1 VGWKAVLVLVG
12 YLLLAPA
19 VLLFGPLAGLLLL
32 SRPGSAREWLWL
44 LGATVWT
51 VLWLNQAGGLAA
63 QFARAG
69 AVLLTGT
76 FLALTVWRPS
86 ARFSRALTATALAG
100 AALLLWMW
108 HFGVSWAEIQRA
120 VEHNLWMYNRELL
133 ARLSEAS
140 PSSPNADSLRDQLS
154 AMVRTVGALYP
165 GLMALASLGGLRLA
179 WTWHHRIS
187 RHPIGPAPAPF
198 SAFGFSDQ
206 LVWGWVVAL
215 ALCLLP
221 LPKLAAFVGANLLL
235 VLAVMYAMRGLAVFS
250 AGSGR
255 VPGPVIAALTVV
267 AMFLL
272 PFVVG
277 GLTLLGLADT
287 WLDFRRR
294 LAASAT

>member
-1 VGWKAVLVLVG
+1 MLVG
-12 YLLLAPA
+12 YLLLAPP

-32 SRPGSAREWLWL
+32 SRPGSAREWLWIF
-44 LGATVWT
+44 GAAAWT
-51 VLWLNQAGGLAA
+51 ALWLNQPGGLAA

-100 AALLLWMW
+100 AALVVWMW
-108 HFGVSWAEIQRA
+108 HLGVGWGEVQRA
-120 VEHNLWMYNRELL
+120 VEHNLWTYNRDLL
-133 ARLSEAS
+133 VRLSQAA
-140 PSSPNADSLRDQLS
+140 PSRPNVDSLLQEMS
-154 AMVRTVGALYP
+154 AMVRTIGSLYP
-165 GLMALASLGGLRLA
+165 ALLVLASVGGLRLA
-179 WTWHHRIS
+179 WVWSHRIS
-187 RHPIGPAPAPF
+187 RHPIGPAPTSF
-198 SAFGFSDQ
+198 STFGFSDQ
-206 LVWGWVVAL
+206 LIWGWVVGL

-221 LPKLAAFVGANLLL
+221 LPKMAASVGANLLL
-235 VLAVMYAMRGLAVFS
+235 VLAMLYAARGLAVFS
-250 AGSGR
+250 VGSGR
-255 VPGPVIAALTVV
+255 VPRPVIAAITIV

>member
-1 VGWKAVLVLVG
+1 MLVLVA
-12 YLLLAPA
+12 YLLLAPP

-32 SRPGSAREWLWL
+32 SRPRSAREWLWVV
-44 LGATVWT
+44 GAAAWT
-51 VLWLNQAGGLAA
+51 ALWLNQPGGLAA

-86 ARFSRALTATALAG
+86 ARFSRALTTTALAAG
-100 AALLLWMW
+100 ALVIWMW
-108 HFGVSWAEIQRA
+108 HFGVGWGEVQRA
-120 VEHNLWMYNRELL
+120 VEHNLWTYNRELL
-133 ARLSEAS
+133 VRLSQAA
-140 PSSPNADSLRDQLS
+140 PSSPNVDSLMQEMS
-154 AMVRTVGALYP
+154 AMVRTIGSLYP
-165 GLMALASLGGLRLA
+165 ALLALASLGGLRLA
-179 WTWHHRIS
+179 WAWSHRIS
-187 RHPIGPAPAPF
+187 RHPIGPAPTAF

-206 LVWGWVVAL
+206 LIWGWVVGL
-215 ALCLLP
+215 VLCLLP
-221 LPKLAAFVGANLLL
+221 LPKVAGAVGANLLL
-235 VLAVMYAMRGLAVFS
+235 VLAALYAVRGLAVFS
-250 AGSGR
+250 VGSGR
-255 VPGPVIAALTVV
+255 VPRPVIAAITIA

>member
-1 VGWKAVLVLVG
+1 VVLVG
-12 YLLLAPA
+12 YLLLAPP
-19 VLLFGPLAGLLLL
+19 VLFFGPLAGLLLL

-44 LGATVWT
+44 LGAAAWT
-51 VLWLNQAGGLAA
+51 ALWLDQTGGLAA

-69 AVLLTGT
+69 TVLLTGT

-108 HFGVSWAEIQRA
+108 YFGVSWAEIQRA
-120 VEHNLWMYNRELL
+120 VEHNLGMYNRELL
-133 ARLSEAS
+133 ARLSAAS
-140 PSSPNADSLRDQLS
+140 PSSPNADSLRDELA
-154 AMVRTVGALYP
+154 AMVRTVGSLYP
-165 GLMALASLGGLRLA
+165 ALLALASLGGLRLA

-198 SAFGFSDQ
+198 SAFRFSDQ